1 MESILIA
8 GGSGFIG
15 KRLKAHLQSKGHKVK
30 ILTRFPKNKEDV
42 FWNPKIKKINT
53 DEIQKTSI
61 LINLCGENIAKKR
74 WTNKR
79 KKELISSRSDTSVFL
94 YSIADSLPR
103 LKHFIGASGINC
115 YGNTNSEKHHSEK
128 DMLGN
133 NFISTLVKKWE
144 ESHLL
149 FEKKCKTTILRL
161 PIVLEKNEG
170 ALKKMESLFL
180 IGFGSVL
187 GSGTQIM
194 NWVSID
200 DLLRLFEHTINKKI
214 EGIYNISANNTSNFD
229 FSHALANALKR
240 KIILPKAPKFAIK
253 MIFGELSDILINGN
267 SVSSKKILNTGFI
280 FEKTDINSTLKNL
293 YQD

>member
-15 KRLKAHLQSKGHKVK
+15 AKLKSHLKNKGHKVT
-30 ILTRFPKNKEDV
+30 ILTRSPKNKEDV
-42 FWNPKIKKINT
+42 FWNPKLK
-53 DEIQKTSI
+53 EIDTKSISKTTI

-79 KKELISSRSDTSVFL
+79 KKELISSRINTSVFL
-94 YSIADSLPR
+94 FSIADSLPN

-115 YGNTNSEKHHSEK
+115 YGNSNSEIYHSEK

-133 NFISTLVKKWE
+133 NFISNLVKKWE

-149 FEKKCKTTILRL
+149 FEKKCKTTVLRF

-170 ALKKMESLFL
+170 ALKKMEGLFS

-187 GSGTQIM
+187 GSGSQIM
-194 NWVSID
+194 NWISID
-200 DLLRLFEHTINKKI
+200 DLLRLFDHLIIKRI
-214 EGIYNISANNTSNFD
+214 EGIYNISANNTSNYD

-240 KIILPKAPKFAIK
+240 KIILPKTPKIVIRI
-253 MIFGELSDILINGN
+253 IFGEMSDILINGN
-267 SVSSKKILNTGFI
+267 YVSSKKILNTGF
-280 FEKTDINSTLKNL
+280 FYEKTDINTTLKKL

>member
-1 MESILIA
+1 MESVLIA

-15 KRLKAHLQSKGHKVK
+15 AKLKSHLQSKGHKVN

-42 FWNPKIKKINT
+42 FWNPKTRKINT
-53 DEIQKTSI
+53 EEILKTSI

-79 KKELISSRSDTSVFL
+79 KKELLSSRVDTSTFL
-94 YSIADSLPR
+94 FSIAHSLPN

-115 YGNTNSEKHHSEK
+115 YGNTNSKKYYSEK
-128 DMLGN
+128 DILGN
-133 NFISTLVKKWE
+133 NFISNLVMQWE

-149 FEKKCKTTILRL
+149 FEKKYKTTIFRL

-170 ALKKMESLFL
+170 ALKKMESLFS

-200 DLLRLFEHTINKKI
+200 DLLRLFEHTINKRI
-214 EGIYNISANNTSNFD
+214 EGIYNISANNTSNYD

-267 SVSSKKILNTGFI
+267 YVSSKKILNTGFLY
-280 FEKTDINSTLKNL
+280 EKTDINTTLKNL